1 MERLR
6 VTHYAIGDIVELF
19 CGKFFVCTMEGT
31 TANSPLIYYDDS
43 GTIVDGTVVWKLV
56 TNSDSSGS
64 GAGIKNWKANE
75 SYKLGDV
82 IIYEDSVYQC
92 IVGNSD
98 NIFTESHWKQLSN
111 AGEISRNYVNYIA
124 STLD

>member
-1 MERLR
+1 M
-6 VTHYAIGDIVELF
+6 
-19 CGKFFVCTMEGT
+19 CTMEGT

-43 GTIVDGTVVWKLV
+43 GTIIDGTVVWKLV
-56 TNSDSSGS
+56 NNSDSSGS

-75 SYKLGDV
+75 SYKFGDV
-82 IIYEDSVYQC
+82 VIYEDFIYQC
-92 IVGNSD
+92 IVSNSD